1 MRNLK
6 KLTAIL
12 LVSAMCIGTA
22 FTSFAADVVDAAVAD
37 GGSPAG
43 KPSEGEQPG
52 TDNKPQLP
60 DMGENDLVA
69 RDKDGNAVVV
79 RQDEITDEKVIE
91 TLSSQEG
98 LKEVL
103 GTKYQVGAKDQVVV
117 IASGELKVD
126 GEMPEGGLD
135 FAIDVNGN
143 GVNPGDTLYVL
154 HKKADGTW
162 EVFAV
167 VVKEDG
173 SVEFHLDSLSPVA
186 LVKVMSDGSVK
197 VLSEKTETITSEKK
211 SPKTGE

>member
-22 FTSFAADVVDAAVAD
+22 FTSFAAEAD
-37 GGSPAG
+37 GGS
-43 KPSEGEQPG
+43 QNTNPG
-52 TDNKPQLP
+52 TEDTTQLP

-197 VLSEKTETITSEKK
+197 VLSEKTETVTSEKK

>member
-12 LVSAMCIGTA
+12 LVSVMCIGAA
-22 FTSFAADVVDAAVAD
+22 FTSFAAEAD
-37 GGSPAG
+37 GGSE
-43 KPSEGEQPG
+43 KENPG
-52 TDNKPQLP
+52 TEGTTQLP

-79 RQDEITDEKVIE
+79 RQEEITDEKVVE
-91 TLSSQEG
+91 TLTTQEG

-103 GTKYQVGAKDQVVV
+103 GTKYQVGANDQVVV
-117 IASGELKVD
+117 IAAGELKVD

-167 VVKEDG
+167 VVKENG

-186 LVKVMSDGSVK
+186 LIKVMSDGSVK
-197 VLSEKTETITSEKK
+197 VLSEKTETVTSEKK